1 MRQQEVTTMD
11 FFPEIDVSALQAEAI
26 ARGLYAVAAVDGV
39 HERELAL
46 IAEFHNTAAS
56 GDAGDS
62 SSLAA
67 SVASFA
73 RITPLEPEALAPLL
87 DGVPLRELF
96 IKAALLL
103 AWADGGVSAAERAKI
118 GAFGKALAV
127 SPETQA
133 KLEAQVKDYLLRPLA
148 HLANV
153 EAASAVAKKLGA

>member
-26 ARGLYAVAAVDGV
+26 ARGLYTIAAVDGI

-46 IAEFHNTAAS
+46 IAEFHNAAAS
-56 GDAGDS
+56 GDTGDA

-87 DGVPLRELF
+87 EGAALRELF
-96 IKAALLL
+96 IKAAFLL
-103 AWADGGVSAAERAKI
+103 AWADGSVSSAERKKVDAFAKALGVSVDA
-118 GAFGKALAV
+118 
-127 SPETQA
+127 QA
-133 KLEAQVKDYLLRPLA
+133 KLEAQVKDYLL
-148 HLANV
+148 
-153 EAASAVAKKLGA
+153 

>member
-1 MRQQEVTTMD
+1 MRQQEVTSMD
-11 FFPEIDVSALQAEAI
+11 FFPEIDVGALQAEAI
-26 ARGLYAVAAVDGV
+26 ARGLYTIAAVDGV

-46 IAEFHNTAAS
+46 IAEFHNAAAA
-56 GDAGDS
+56 GDAGDA

-87 DGVPLRELF
+87 TGAPLRELF
-96 IKAALLL
+96 IKAAFLL
-103 AWADGGVSAAERAKI
+103 AWADGSVSPAERAKI

-127 SPETQA
+127 SPEAQA
-133 KLEAQVKDYLLRPLA
+133 TLEAQVKDYLLRPLA

>member
-11 FFPEIDVSALQAEAI
+11 FFPEIDVNALQAEAI

-46 IAEFHNTAAS
+46 IAEFHSAALE
-56 GDAGDS
+56 GDVGGG
-62 SSLAA
+62 SSLDR
-67 SVASFA
+67 SLASFT

-87 DGVPLRELF
+87 AGAPLRELF
-96 IKAALLL
+96 VKAAFLL
-103 AWADGGVSAAERAKI
+103 AWADGNVSAAERTKI
-118 GAFGKALAV
+118 AAFGKALGV
-127 SPETQA
+127 PPEAQA

-148 HLANV
+148 NLANV

>member
-46 IAEFHNTAAS
+46 IAEFHRSAA
-56 GDAGDS
+56 AGDGGEAPAVT
-62 SSLAA
+62 SLA
-67 SVASFA
+67 SLA
-73 RITPLEPEALAPLL
+73 RIVPLEPEALAPLL
-87 DGVPLRELF
+87 DGAPLRELF
-96 IKAALLL
+96 IKAAYLL
-103 AWADGGVSAAERAKI
+103 AWVDGSVSAPERAKI
-118 GAFGKALAV
+118 GAFAKALSV
-127 SPETQA
+127 SADAQA

-148 HLANV
+148 NLSNV